1 MSTVRMSDYLR
12 RDIVRAFEDSH
23 EKSKPELE
31 LDTTRGDAIYNRY
44 IGPKVEEAKEGLLN
58 SLGDILDVEDMFG
71 KANALKCAV
80 PLNTTST
87 SYYDEHNVESDD
99 LQANTKLEED
109 YQVSIPLSTERVVP
123 MGIDRGGYSTYAKEL
138 TYTFDRYE
146 DADLNYLC
154 ECIEYNYKIKAQRE
168 IAGRKVNQLLMKFT
182 TLNQALKA
190 WPALAKLVEPE
201 KLAKVHEKQQRKRKQ
216 EQQKEMADQVV
227 VDNDLNKTIL
237 TASLI
242 GDE

>member
-12 RDIVRAFEDSH
+12 RDIVNKFEDSH
-23 EKSKPELE
+23 EKSKPNLE
-31 LDTTRGDAIYNRY
+31 LDTTRGDTIYNKY
-44 IGPKVEEAKEGLLN
+44 IGSNVEQAKEGLRN
-58 SLGDILDVEDMFG
+58 SLGDILDADKMFG
-71 KANALKCAV
+71 KSNTLKCSV
-80 PLNTTST
+80 PLNVTNT
-87 SYYDEHNVESDD
+87 EWGDD
-99 LQANTKLEED
+99 DTYQSVTNLEEEHRLT
-109 YQVSIPLSTERVVP
+109 IPLSSERIVP
-123 MGIDRGGYSTYAKEL
+123 MGIDQGGYSTYAQEIIFN
-138 TYTFDRYE
+138 FDRYE

-154 ECIEYNYKIKAQRE
+154 ECVEYNYKIEAQRR
-168 IAGRKVNQLLMKFT
+168 IAGSKVNQLLMKFT

-190 WPALAKLVEPE
+190 WPALSKLVEPE

-216 EQQKEMADQVV
+216 EQQKQMADEVV

>member
-12 RDIVRAFEDSH
+12 RDIVNKFEDSH
-23 EKSKPELE
+23 QKSNPKLE
-31 LDTTRGDAIYNRY
+31 LDATRGDAIYNRY
-44 IGPKVEEAKEGLLN
+44 IGPKVEAAKEAMREH
-58 SLGDILDVEDMFG
+58 LGDIVDPDAMFS
-71 KANALKCAV
+71 KTSNLTCLV
-80 PLNTTST
+80 PINYTST
-87 SYYDEHNVESDD
+87 SSAYEDEDMTSE
-99 LQANTKLEED
+99 TELEED
-109 YQVSIPLSTERVVP
+109 YRISIPLSTERAVP
-123 MGIDRGGYSTYAKEL
+123 MGVSTSSYSSSMEHL
-138 TYTFDRYE
+138 QYTFNRYE

-154 ECIEYNYKIKAQRE
+154 ECVEYNSKVKAQRD
-168 IAGRKVNQLLMKFT
+168 IAGHKVNMLLLKFT
-182 TLNQALKA
+182 TLNQAMKA
-190 WPALAKLVEPE
+190 WPALSKLVEPE